1 MVVLYLLVLVSI
13 VISLINIFFL
23 FKFINFVQENQNEK
37 QKDITEEGNI
47 FLARFQKITSTRL
60 RALDNKMELV
70 DQLLKD
76 LDDAYAKTFSLLSDL
91 ENKLNEIKMQK
102 VTNQIYNKKPETLTK
117 ESNNKTEPDYN
128 NEIKENK
135 SIEKRVYELSRE
147 LGLTSKELIEVV
159 NKRTSLNINNHME
172 KVTLEDEKIIREI
185 VANKDLI
192 KEENQTNSPNLG
204 FNLVKDNTTNYSK
217 KDRIVELHK
226 KGLSPQEIG
235 KELKIGV
242 GEVMLVLNLFNAEEK
257 QE

>member
-1 MVVLYLLVLVSI
+1 MVLLYLLVLVSI

-102 VTNQIYNKKPETLTK
+102 VNDQIYNKKPEALKK
-117 ESNNKTEPDYN
+117 ESNDKIESDYN
-128 NEIKENK
+128 DKIEENK
-135 SIEKRVYELSRE
+135 LTQKRVYELSRE
-147 LGLTSKELIEVV
+147 LGLASKELIELV

-172 KVTLEDEKIIREI
+172 KVALEDEKIIREI

-192 KEENQTNSPNLG
+192 KEENKTNSPNLG
-204 FNLVKDNTTNYSK
+204 FNLVKDNTTNYPK

-235 KELKIGV
+235 KELKIGI

-257 QE
+257 QG